1 MNKIIKDAA
10 ALTAITLAA
19 GILLGGTYEI
29 TKEPI
34 KRQQQLAKEEAS
46 RLVFEEAESF
56 QMAEEETAG
65 QVNVAIEQE
74 GYTVQHIDEIQ
85 EALDG
90 SGNLL
95 GYVFTVTTSEGYG
108 GDLTFTL
115 GVKEDGTLNGIH
127 FLSISETAGLGMKA
141 KEAEFSDQFKEKKAE
156 QFSYTKKG
164 AVSDSEIDA
173 ISGATVTTNAV
184 TNGVNAG
191 LAAFRAVKGGA

>member
-74 GYTVQHIDEIQ
+74 GIYRSAH
-85 EALDG
+85 
-90 SGNLL
+90 
-95 GYVFTVTTSEGYG
+95 
-108 GDLTFTL
+108 
-115 GVKEDGTLNGIH
+115 
-127 FLSISETAGLGMKA
+127 
-141 KEAEFSDQFKEKKAE
+141 
-156 QFSYTKKG
+156 
-164 AVSDSEIDA
+164 
-173 ISGATVTTNAV
+173 
-184 TNGVNAG
+184 
-191 LAAFRAVKGGA
+191 

>member
-1 MNKIIKDAA
+1 MW
-10 ALTAITLAA
+10 
-19 GILLGGTYEI
+19 
-29 TKEPI
+29 
-34 KRQQQLAKEEAS
+34 
-46 RLVFEEAESF
+46 RL
-56 QMAEEETAG
+56 
-65 QVNVAIEQE
+65 NRR

-141 KEAEFSDQFKEKKAE
+141 KEAEFSGSVQGKKTGTV
-156 QFSYTKKG
+156 SNTKRG
-164 AVSDSEIDA
+164 LSSDSARLMPYSRRRWIMYQCGKPTESMHVA
-173 ISGATVTTNAV
+173 G
-184 TNGVNAG
+184 GVPS
-191 LAAFRAVKGGA
+191 

>member
-1 MNKIIKDAA
+1 MRKQKAFR
-10 ALTAITLAA
+10 
-19 GILLGGTYEI
+19 
-29 TKEPI
+29 
-34 KRQQQLAKEEAS
+34 RQK
-46 RLVFEEAESF
+46 
-56 QMAEEETAG
+56 TAG
-65 QVNVAIEQE
+65 HVNAAIEQE

-141 KEAEFSDQFKEKKAE
+141 KEAEFSDQLKKRKRSS
-156 QFSYTKKG
+156 FPIRKKG
-164 AVSDSEIDA
+164 LPQTAK
-173 ISGATVTTNAV
+173 
-184 TNGVNAG
+184 
-191 LAAFRAVKGGA
+191 LMP

>member
-46 RLVFEEAESF
+46 RLVFEEAKSF
-56 QMAEEETAG
+56 QTAEEETAG
-65 QVNVAIEQE
+65 HVNAAIEQE

-164 AVSDSEIDA
+164 LPQTAK
-173 ISGATVTTNAV
+173 
-184 TNGVNAG
+184 
-191 LAAFRAVKGGA
+191 LMP